1 MLDMS
6 QIHTQESE
14 SEESLWGQCVKKE
27 GVIDQA
33 MKQDVDM
40 KLNQKT

>member
-1 MLDMS
+1 MCRI
-6 QIHTQESE
+6 QTQEEESE
-14 SEESLWGQCVKKE
+14 SEESLWGQGAKE

-33 MKQDVDM
+33 MNQGVDM